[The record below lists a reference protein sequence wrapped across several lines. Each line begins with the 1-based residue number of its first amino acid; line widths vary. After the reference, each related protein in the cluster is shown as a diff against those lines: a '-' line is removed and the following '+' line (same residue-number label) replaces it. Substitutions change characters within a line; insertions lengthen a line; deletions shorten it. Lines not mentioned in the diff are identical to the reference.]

1 MTDKWFCAI
10 KKERKIKYYF
20 TQRKRGKVEE
30 KKVEK
35 DGWIY
40 IGKSLK
46 ETERVEECAKYRYN
60 THSILKAGTLEKSHI
75 LPIEKID
82 PPFKNKLYG
91 KLFRGGVKF

>member
-1 MTDKWFCAI
+1 MWLKRKKDKILFYPT
-10 KKERKIKYYF
+10 KKRESGR
-20 TQRKRGKVEE
+20 

-91 KLFRGGVKF
+91 RLFGDGVKF